1 MLFADVRGST
11 TLAEKMNAS
20 EFSRLI
26 NRFYKAA
33 TDVLIQSYGIVDR
46 MIGDEVFGIYIP
58 GFAGPDHAHLG
69 VEAAQDILRVTG
81 HDDPEGPWIPVG
93 AGVHTGIAYVGTVG
107 SSEAVT
113 DFTAL
118 GDAVNT
124 AARLASQAAPGEVVI
139 STATSQAAGLDST
152 TFEKRSLDLKGRA
165 EPISAQVINI
175 SPN

>member
-11 TLAEKMNAS
+11 TLAERMNAS

-26 NRFYKAA
+26 NRFFKAA

-58 GFAGPDHAHLG
+58 GFAGPDHARLG

-81 HDDPEGPWIPVG
+81 HENPEGPWIPVG
-93 AGVHTGIAYVGTVG
+93 AGVHTGVAYVGTVG

-124 AARLASQAAPGEVVI
+124 AARLASQAAPGEVII
-139 STATSQAAGLDST
+139 SNATSEAAGLDSAAYEER
-152 TFEKRSLDLKGRA
+152 FLALKGRA
-165 EPISAQVINI
+165 EPISTQVIHI
-175 SPN
+175 VPS